1 MKKFVDVVSDREIH
15 KLLPSV
21 DEGLWDGFW
30 EMWRDDLSINMPK
43 PDLLRNANGILIY
56 FGSDARVTDVDWDMQ
71 GCCFLWEV
79 EGNESTT

>member
-15 KLLPSV
+15 TLLPSV

-30 EMWRDDLSINMPK
+30 EMWCDDLSINMSK
-43 PDLLRNANGILIY
+43 PELLRNANSILIY
-56 FGSDARVTDVDWDMQ
+56 FGSDARVTDVDWDMP